1 MRVYISGAITGTN
14 DYYWRFAEA
23 EKYLTSKG
31 YKVVNPAAVVHAM
44 PEMEY
49 EEIMDFCF
57 QLMDMCGAIYMMEGW
72 QQSLGANREYGY
84 ACGKDMLILKYTDEV
99 EQWTKQK

>member
-1 MRVYISGAITGTN
+1 MKVYISGAISGTH

-23 EKYLTSKG
+23 EKYLKSKG
-31 YKVVNPAAVVHAM
+31 YKVVNPAAVVQSM

-84 ACGKDMLILKYTDEV
+84 AVGKEMCVLDHTMEL
-99 EQWTKQK
+99 